1 VSRVHEAIGF
11 VIVIGFGALFLWGI
25 GSFIVRREPNQWFW
39 RLLAFLQV
47 TLIVQLIAGTTLL
60 ILGYRRVL
68 LHYFYGSLFPAVV
81 LVIAHVLARGMDD
94 ETSTRLVGLLHA
106 HAAEGNAS
114 RLLTH
119 DLELARRAADRRL
132 TLVGGAPC

>member
-94 ETSTRLVGLLHA
+94 EKDTWKVFA
-106 HAAEGNAS
+106 VAAFFLFG
-114 RLLTH
+114 
-119 DLELARRAADRRL
+119 L
-132 TLVGGAPC
+132 TLRALTTGLGMA

>member
-39 RLLAFLQV
+39 RLLAVLQV

-94 ETSTRLVGLLHA
+94 EKDTWKVFA
-106 HAAEGNAS
+106 IAAFFLFG
-114 RLLTH
+114 
-119 DLELARRAADRRL
+119 L
-132 TLVGGAPC
+132 TLRALTTGLGMA